1 MFKIYYNYL
10 LISLI
15 FLGSIEINAQEKKW
29 KTATSKDKE
38 IEVKYSIQKTQNE
51 EGKKRFLMEYEAVSM
66 IDMDLDFL
74 EEYLSNADN
83 YKFFLEST
91 TESKN
96 LEQLNDSSWM
106 MYALFDAP
114 WPAPNSDVV
123 QKYTINRTMNSLI
136 VEGIA
141 EPQYIE
147 DSEVYRMQHYDI
159 SFIFEQNEHGEV
171 QFTLKASFRP
181 SGSVPRW
188 MLGTWFPKGPMRMI
202 DKLITH
208 ASNQEH
214 YAFVE

>member
-10 LISLI
+10 LIFLI
-15 FLGSIEINAQEKKW
+15 LLGSIEINAQEKKW

-51 EGKKRFLMEYEAVSM
+51 EGKKRFLMEYEAVTM
-66 IDMDLDFL
+66 TDMDLDFL

-114 WPAPNSDVV
+114 WPAPNSDLV
-123 QKYTINRTMNSLI
+123 QKYMINRTKNSLI
-136 VEGIA
+136 VEGVA

-147 DSEVYRMQHYDI
+147 DSEVYRM
-159 SFIFEQNEHGEV
+159 
-171 QFTLKASFRP
+171 
-181 SGSVPRW
+181 
-188 MLGTWFPKGPMRMI
+188 
-202 DKLITH
+202 
-208 ASNQEH
+208 
-214 YAFVE
+214 